1 MDIAEACKTLR
12 KCSDA
17 MRTYA
22 VPAECDD
29 VPLAVVTLKRYLEQ
43 ARGDGRPID
52 ELLISESLLLTPQG
66 IRWVMRFVA
75 DAEFVESARSGARG

>member
-1 MDIAEACKTLR
+1 MNIAEACKTIR

-17 MRTYA
+17 IHTYA

-75 DAEFVESARSGARG
+75 DAEVVENARRGGS